1 MQNIKK
7 NKLFRYKI
15 KNLEL
20 FGYHGLYNDEIN
32 NGQIFIL
39 NIDYSMY
46 LDIDNIRSDKIDN
59 LVDYTHVLN
68 QIEKIFNNKR
78 YNLLESLIDEMYKQ
92 LNKNYKFE
100 KLDITIS
107 KKISSLTNLK
117 LDSMEVG
124 FKSE

>member
-20 FGYHGLYNDEIN
+20 FGYHGVYKDEIK

-39 NIDYSMY
+39 NIDYCMY
-46 LDIDNIRSDKIDN
+46 LDIDNIRTDKIDR
-59 LVDYTHVLN
+59 LVDYTDVLN

-78 YNLLESLIDEMYKQ
+78 YNLLESLIDEMHKQ

-107 KKISSLTNLK
+107 KNISDLTNLK

-124 FKSE
+124 FKNE